1 MTVVSTLFF
10 GILGLGMIVFVHE
23 LGHFLAAK
31 ASGIEVEVFSLG
43 WGRRLW
49 GFTRGSTLYQIA
61 WFPIGGYCKM
71 KGEMLRGDMS
81 AEKVAAVRA
90 EPGSFLAAAP
100 WRRIVVAVA
109 GPASNFVF
117 AVLVLTLIWWLGFR
131 IHSTDGRI
139 VLASQYDQAAA
150 SQGTAPASYPA
161 DKAGLET
168 GDRILAI
175 DGRPVQSFWE
185 ISETVRRSPGRA
197 LALSVDRAGSRIA
210 LRIVPDRDA
219 ETRLGR
225 IGVYA
230 WVEPRVARV
239 DPGSTA
245 ERSGLQAG
253 DLITAVDDKP
263 VPYDVAFYAVL
274 EDHFRAGAEPAT
286 ISYHRGGEQRTTRLD
301 AGGAA
306 GGRIDIGLTF
316 AQKVYRSP
324 RLGFGEALVTGVQRT
339 GEIVSMSV
347 SGLRQLLHMHNR
359 KLDEVVAGP
368 IRITRMVGEA
378 AVFGFRLGV
387 GEGVVAFFQFVSLL
401 SIAIAIMNLLPLP
414 ALDGGLIVIS
424 GAEAISRRQLGPR
437 LLWRFQIIGTIV
449 VFGLIF
455 LAVASDILFYVG

>member
-1 MTVVSTLFF
+1 MTFVSWLIF
-10 GILGLGMIVFVHE
+10 GIPALGIIVFVHE

-31 ASGIEVEVFSLG
+31 ASGIGVEVFSLG
-43 WGRRLW
+43 WGKRLW
-49 GFTRGSTLYQIA
+49 GFTRGSTVYQIA

-81 AEKVAAVRA
+81 AESAAAMRA
-90 EPGSFLAAAP
+90 EPGSFLAAPP

-131 IHSTDGRI
+131 IHSTDSRI
-139 VLASQYDQAAA
+139 VLASQYYPTLAG
-150 SQGTAPASYPA
+150 SPA

-168 GDRILAI
+168 GDRVLAI
-175 DGRPVQSFWE
+175 DGRPIQSFWE

-197 LALSVDRAGSRIA
+197 LALTVDRAGGRIA
-210 LRIVPDRDA
+210 LRIVPERDA

-230 WVEPRVARV
+230 WVEPRVGHV
-239 DPGSTA
+239 DPGSPSDRA
-245 ERSGLQAG
+245 GLQAG
-253 DLITAVDDKP
+253 DLITAVNDKP

-274 EDHFRAGAEPAT
+274 EEHFAAGAQPAT
-286 ISYHRGGEQRTTRLD
+286 IAYHRGGEQRTTTLD
-301 AGGAA
+301 RGGAA
-306 GGRIDIGLTF
+306 AGAIDIGLTF

-324 RLGFGEALVTGVQRT
+324 RLGLGDALVTGVQRT

-347 SGLRQLLHMHNR
+347 AGLRQLLHMQNR
-359 KLDEVVAGP
+359 RLDDVVAGP

-378 AVFGFRLGV
+378 TVSGFRLGV
-387 GEGVVAFFQFVSLL
+387 GEGFVAFFQFVALL

-424 GAEAISRRQLGPR
+424 AAEAVSRRQLGPR

-455 LAVASDILFYVG
+455 LAVASDILSMGRTP